1 MKNPNVSKE
10 AKESAEERLK
20 SMEKGDGS
28 GNHDSS
34 EKNPHHVVG
43 GLKA

>member
-1 MKNPNVSKE
+1 MKNPNVSEE

-20 SMEKGDGS
+20 QLEKNDGS
-28 GNHDSS
+28 GNNDSS
-34 EKNPHHVVG
+34 VKKPNNVVG

>member
-1 MKNPNVSKE
+1 MTNPNVSKE

-20 SMEKGDGS
+20 KMEKDDGS
-28 GNHDSS
+28 GGHDSS
-34 EKNPHHVVG
+34 EKNPTNVAG